1 MVKQYQFGHTAVE
14 VSYEQEISFPL
25 NWKQFECESKSIQR
39 KYELKFTDNLIRI
52 ENEFR
57 SMYPEVKEINR
68 KDVTLLLVK
77 EKECRILRFAG
88 ESECYAISIEENEF
102 LTRVWIHVRAKAIL
116 QYDAIFGSL
125 FSFERLMMKEQAL
138 ILHSAYMCR
147 DGKAILFSAPSE
159 TGKSTQANLWEKYRG
174 TKTINGDRSLLL
186 HNSDGWYAYG
196 WPICGSSEICY
207 NENYPIKAIV
217 MLYQA
222 KENVVKRLGMAD
234 AMKKVIPQIT
244 INMWDTEFQ
253 LCAIDLITQ
262 LISEVPVYELGCDI
276 SESAVVCLESVLNE
290 RG

>member
-14 VSYEQEISFPL
+14 VSFEQEISFPL

-57 SMYPEVKEINR
+57 SMYPV
-68 KDVTLLLVK
+68 
-77 EKECRILRFAG
+77 
-88 ESECYAISIEENEF
+88 
-102 LTRVWIHVRAKAIL
+102 
-116 QYDAIFGSL
+116 
-125 FSFERLMMKEQAL
+125 
-138 ILHSAYMCR
+138 
-147 DGKAILFSAPSE
+147 
-159 TGKSTQANLWEKYRG
+159 
-174 TKTINGDRSLLL
+174 INGDRSLLL